1 MYINDLCI
9 VSSLLFSLLYAD
21 DTNMFVTGK
30 NIENL
35 ICLMNTKFKKNSNM
49 AKCQ

>member
-1 MYINDLCI
+1 MYINDLSN

-21 DTNMFVTGK
+21 DTDLFVTGK

-35 ICLMNTKFKKNSNM
+35 IFLINTELKK
-49 AKCQ
+49 